1 MAIDDEVRTY
11 QIGLESTRNGIT
23 VSIPWAQRQA
33 NGAVI
38 VRLHIQSPRHQ
49 AGELL
54 LNETDIIALDPEE
67 RPLRTQVRRVWGYA
81 SLGDVTRA
89 HLQTA
94 RFDAGFRLDIA
105 ATRGYCGLAIA
116 LLRTFRPNEG
126 PRTVGGPWVFKF
138 RVADDAEVAQA
149 IRAEAAR
156 QQAAREEAARQEA
169 ARQEAGRAAAERQ
182 AALQAARAGGD
193 GQALDLRIEQR
204 QAALAGGDRRT
215 EELHQNGHAEE
226 VLATSGMDTHA
237 PAQEPGRSA
246 AGGLRTRRGRRFLRP
261 EREAAEAEEAEED
274 AALPAEAAAT
284 PATQPEQGEEAATA
298 AVTGGTSARSATARR
313 TTRRRA
319 AAAGEASAAVQEAP
333 GAETPPAAPTTETAQ
348 QTPTRRR
355 TRGRAAST
363 PPATD
368 GDATD
373 GPPSA

>member
-54 LNETDIIALDPEE
+54 LNETDVIALDPEE

-89 HLQTA
+89 HMQTA

-169 ARQEAGRAAAERQ
+169 ARQEAARAAAERQ

-193 GQALDLRIEQR
+193 GQVQDTRLEQR
-204 QAALAGGDRRT
+204 HPVLVGREQKTDEPR
-215 EELHQNGHAEE
+215 QNGLVEE
-226 VLATSGMDTHA
+226 TLATPATDNGA
-237 PAQEPGRSA
+237 PAQEPIRA
-246 AGGLRTRRGRRFLRP
+246 TAGNLRTRRGRRSAARP
-261 EREAAEAEEAEED
+261 RRR
-274 AALPAEAAAT
+274 T
-284 PATQPEQGEEAATA
+284 PAT
-298 AVTGGTSARSATARR
+298 
-313 TTRRRA
+313 
-319 AAAGEASAAVQEAP
+319 
-333 GAETPPAAPTTETAQ
+333 
-348 QTPTRRR
+348 
-355 TRGRAAST
+355 
-363 PPATD
+363 
-368 GDATD
+368 
-373 GPPSA
+373 GPSG